1 MIYSKTKIKRRSAT
15 RVFCLLCSIL
25 VLFSALTSCSGVSSL
40 KNDGNGG
47 YVDKK
52 GDVRYVPAS
61 GCFEPASVGEE
72 YRKIDKTTLYEIG
85 DLDPSLWLCEK
96 DSYNVFHS
104 DEITIPDFA
113 NMTITEIKLCYQDKY
128 IMEFAS
134 IKEKEV
140 IDKVSDVYLNGE
152 PGLGF
157 ATYPDHTVAVKV
169 VFSECPNIYFCM
181 NYAYN
186 DDGEAYLTNR
196 YEGKIIKADGLFD
209 AYTIG
214 STEGET
220 K

>member
-1 MIYSKTKIKRRSAT
+1 MKSFTLSVNSTDLTLSSSA
-15 RVFCLLCSIL
+15 
-25 VLFSALTSCSGVSSL
+25 
-40 KNDGNGG
+40 
-47 YVDKK
+47 
-52 GDVRYVPAS
+52 
-61 GCFEPASVGEE
+61 
-72 YRKIDKTTLYEIG
+72 
-85 DLDPSLWLCEK
+85 
-96 DSYNVFHS
+96 
-104 DEITIPDFA
+104 
-113 NMTITEIKLCYQDKY
+113 ITEIKLCYQDKY

-169 VFSECPNIYFCM
+169 VFAECPNIYFCR
-181 NYAYN
+181 NYVYN

-209 AYTIG
+209 AYTVG